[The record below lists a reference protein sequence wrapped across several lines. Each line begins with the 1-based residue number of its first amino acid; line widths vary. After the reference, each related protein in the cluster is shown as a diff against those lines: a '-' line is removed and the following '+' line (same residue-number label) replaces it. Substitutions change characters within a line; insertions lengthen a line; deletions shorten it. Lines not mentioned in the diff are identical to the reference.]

1 MKDYLRRLLDEKGIS
16 QDYVFTLDT
25 NDYWGHH
32 IIPIEVLIEFIDN
45 MNPQTQTQIKQKLV
59 VIDFKNGDIL
69 HFLEFITRKMIEVQV
84 N

>member
-32 IIPIEVLIEFIDN
+32 IIPMEVLIEFIDN

-69 HFLEFITRKMIEVQV
+69 HFLEFITRKMIEVQF

>member
-69 HFLEFITRKMIEVQV
+69 HFLEFITRKMIEVQF

>member
-32 IIPIEVLIEFIDN
+32 IIPMEVLIEFIDN
-45 MNPQTQTQIKQKLV
+45 MNPQTQTQIKQRLV

-69 HFLEFITRKMIEVQV
+69 HFLEFITRKMIEVQF